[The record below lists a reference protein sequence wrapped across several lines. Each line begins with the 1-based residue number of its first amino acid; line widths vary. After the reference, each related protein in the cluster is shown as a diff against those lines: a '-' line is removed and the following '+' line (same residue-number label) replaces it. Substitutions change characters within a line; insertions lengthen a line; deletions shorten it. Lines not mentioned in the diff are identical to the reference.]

1 MAVGAT
7 RALDPARD
15 RYAARPMIDR
25 VRAWLARWGP
35 ILPLLFAEFVLWLGI
50 GALLPV
56 LPIYFEERGISPAM
70 LGIVIAAFPAAK
82 IVSEPLFGWVA
93 DRVPRVPLLVIG
105 LLVFGIIGALPLWL
119 TDPLWF
125 LVLRAGTGLGAA
137 IYDPAARG
145 FLTDATPSDRQ
156 GEAFG
161 LYGAAQMG
169 GLLVGPAIGAI
180 GAAWFGG
187 IAFVFIFFAVTSVL
201 AAVAIALRIREGPRR
216 GSSPT
221 VRPEADGLVPASLE
235 RRDRAVLRLANRG
248 LIAAIVLNAGSSF
261 GAGTYEVVWSLF
273 LKGLGADLPLIGLT
287 FAMFGLPVLL
297 LSPVAGRLVDQR
309 GPLPFLVLGS
319 ILPAITGILYT
330 FMTDPIVAVPL
341 ILVEATGFALLSP
354 ALYAVVAANS
364 PPSRTSTAQGWYGAA
379 GTFGFIV
386 ASLATGFLM
395 ERSILYPFYAFAAGI
410 TLSLVVALLI
420 GRARMRNLGDP
431 TSSAALATVP

>member
-1 MAVGAT
+1 
-7 RALDPARD
+7 
-15 RYAARPMIDR
+15 MIVR
-25 VRAWLARWGP
+25 VTAWLARWGA
-35 ILPLLFAEFVLWLGI
+35 ILPLLVAEFVLWLGI

-56 LPIYFEERGISPAM
+56 LPIYFQERGISPAM

-82 IVSEPLFGWVA
+82 LVSEPVFGWVA
-93 DRVPRVPLLVIG
+93 DHVRRVPLLVIG

-125 LVLRAGTGLGAA
+125 LVLRAGAGLGAA

-180 GAAWFGG
+180 GAAWFNG

-201 AAVAIALRIREGPRR
+201 AAAGIALRIREGPRR
-216 GSSPT
+216 QGPSS
-221 VRPEADGLVPASLE
+221 VRPDAEGSVAAPGD
-235 RRDRAVLRLANRG
+235 RRVLRLANRG

-287 FAMFGLPVLL
+287 FAMFGLPVLV

-330 FMTDPIVAVPL
+330 LMTDPVVAVPL

-364 PPSRTSTAQGWYGAA
+364 PPTRTSTAQGWYGAA

-395 ERSILYPFYAFAAGI
+395 ERSILYPFYAFAGGI
-410 TLSLVVALLI
+410 TIALVIALLI
-420 GRARMRNLGDP
+420 GRTRLRDLDGGE
-431 TSSAALATVP
+431 SSTTLAAAS

>member
-1 MAVGAT
+1 
-7 RALDPARD
+7 
-15 RYAARPMIDR
+15 MIDR
-25 VRAWLARWGP
+25 ITAWLARWGA
-35 ILPLLFAEFVLWLGI
+35 ILPLLFAEAVLWLGI

-82 IVSEPLFGWVA
+82 LVSEPLFGWVA

-216 GSSPT
+216 GSPLSGRVEVDGVAPDQLGGGD
-221 VRPEADGLVPASLE
+221 RP
-235 RRDRAVLRLANRG
+235 VLRLANRG

-330 FMTDPIVAVPL
+330 LMTDPVVAVPL

-364 PPSRTSTAQGWYGAA
+364 PPTRTSTAQGWYGAA
-379 GTFGFIV
+379 GTLGYIV

-410 TLSLVVALLI
+410 TISLVVALLI
-420 GRARMRNLGDP
+420 GRTRLRDLDRAGPD
-431 TSSAALATVP
+431 AALAAAP